1 MIILIDVKDL
11 YSDLITLFENKIVI
25 LDGAMGTMVQQYKL
39 EEEDF
44 RGEFFKDHHINLKN
58 NNDLL
63 CITKPDV
70 VREIHYK
77 YLASGADIIE
87 TNTFNG
93 TSVSMADFD
102 LCEYVYQINFLA
114 ARLAR
119 EQSDKVI

>member
-1 MIILIDVKDL
+1 
-11 YSDLITLFENKIVI
+11 
-25 LDGAMGTMVQQYKL
+25 MGTMVQQYKL
-39 EEEDF
+39 EEEDY
-44 RGEFFKDHHINLKN
+44 RGEYFEDHPINLKN

-70 VREIHYK
+70 IKEIHYG
-77 YLASGADIIE
+77 YLAAGADIIE

-119 EQSDKVI
+119 EQSDKVNVFNFLQNKFFNKILKLFFFFK